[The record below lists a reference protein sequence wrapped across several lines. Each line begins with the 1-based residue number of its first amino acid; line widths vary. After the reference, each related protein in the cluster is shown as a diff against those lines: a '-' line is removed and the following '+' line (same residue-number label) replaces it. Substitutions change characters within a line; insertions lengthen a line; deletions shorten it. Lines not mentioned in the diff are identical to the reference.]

1 MAKIK
6 IKGLDEAQRKLEQTQ
21 KGLKELDG
29 KHSVSFAELF
39 PSDFMCKYTKFS
51 SMSELLDNGGFHVG
65 SQEDFRNIPNEPF
78 DRHIAAIQNMGRN
91 VAYRRKRTC
100 RPEIRALIFYSLRK

>member
-1 MAKIK
+1 MTKIK
-6 IKGLDEAQRKLEQTQ
+6 IKGLDEAQRKLEQMQ

-78 DRHIAAIQNMGRN
+78 DRHIAATTRFKTWEEMLHTA
-91 VAYRRKRTC
+91 VKEYAARK
-100 RPEIRALIFYSLRK
+100 LGL